1 MAKIRVDGESVMN
14 KSRSLCYDE
23 YKINEAIELL
33 VNILQND
40 EMNDDEIR
48 YLAMDILDGKFEI
61 YNTKDGYDIRP
72 IIPKDEKYDFFGL
85 INKSMEK
92 SKEKE
97 MEANEK
103 INKIYEIIGN
113 LKYNLTSTIL
123 EGLNQDFYKAFGE
136 KIWDDLPAGYN
147 YNRFDAKSIIEENDY
162 ETFWGEIGSPRYE
175 ARKVAVY
182 CARTGQ
188 KYEGPDPATLSAK
201 MINVSIKIKEKHSKD
216 YINESETNYGF
227 IDTKGNFIPVSF
239 GNHEV
244 FARCLSEEKNWKL
257 NDENSTLSFSTTVYV
272 DLLVLEKGYVLLDN
286 PIENGLP
293 AQIYY
298 NASKGLNKKQKETL
312 YDYLTNHKRKKE
324 AKFLYDNEKD
334 LRL

>member
-1 MAKIRVDGESVMN
+1 MAKIRVDGESVMK
-14 KSRSLCYDE
+14 KSRSLCYEE

-61 YNTKDGYDIRP
+61 YNTKDGYDVKP
-72 IIPKDEKYDFFGL
+72 IIPKDERYDFFGL

-92 SKEKE
+92 AKEKE
-97 MEANEK
+97 MDANEK
-103 INKIYEIIGN
+103 INKLYEIIGN
-113 LKYNLTSTIL
+113 LKYNLTSTLL

-136 KIWDDLPAGYN
+136 KIWDDLPSGYN
-147 YNRFDAKSIIEENDY
+147 YNRFDDKSTMEENDY

-182 CARTGQ
+182 CARTGLN
-188 KYEGPDPATLSAK
+188 YEGPDPATLSAK
-201 MINVSIKIKEKHSKD
+201 MPNVSTKIKEKHSKD
-216 YINESETNYGF
+216 YINKTETNYGF
-227 IDTKGNFIPVSF
+227 IDTKGTFIPVSF
-239 GNHEV
+239 GNHEA
-244 FARCLSEEKNWKL
+244 FARCLSEEKNWNL
-257 NDENSTLSFSTTVYV
+257 NDESLTSSFSTTAYV

-298 NASKGLNKKQKETL
+298 NVSKGLNKKQKETL
-312 YDYLTNHKRKKE
+312 YDYLTSHDRKAEANSLYNDEKE
-324 AKFLYDNEKD
+324 LN
-334 LRL
+334 L